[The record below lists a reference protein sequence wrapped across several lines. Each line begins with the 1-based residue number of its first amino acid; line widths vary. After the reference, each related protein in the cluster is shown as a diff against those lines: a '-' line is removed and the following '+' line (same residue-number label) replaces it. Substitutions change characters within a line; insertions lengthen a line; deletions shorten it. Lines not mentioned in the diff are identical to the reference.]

1 MPFIDFNDARANA
14 TFYQRNFD
22 VTIIGCGAVGIHL
35 ALLFA
40 ERKKSVLIIESG
52 QVGEHPEKQAL
63 NESLTNRADI
73 KSSVQWGRKRALGGT
88 TIRWGGQALPFQPL
102 DFAAR
107 PWLECDGWPIP
118 YEDLATH
125 YRNAERYMG
134 VRTNGYYAE
143 DLKELKLKSPI
154 QSEHLEYHV
163 SKWAPEPNMYKRH
176 ENELRTKATVLYN
189 AHCTSI
195 QKDAIGS
202 CRTITVQNFKQGQRE
217 LPVNRLI
224 IATGG
229 VESVRLLLAND
240 LSHSKMLG
248 CGFME
253 HPCMDLGVVTTSKPE
268 ILQSHFATRMKR
280 GQKYGIR
287 MSLTPQAQKLHQ
299 LTHASASLMFETPE
313 DAFEP
318 LRSLQHFL
326 RKPQFKSLLKIT
338 QFVNAFIHAGILY
351 ARHGISWRPNAQMRL
366 TVMCEQ
372 LASDQSKI
380 ELDANHL
387 DPFGIPKMKLNWQIG
402 AQTWNAACFI
412 AKAAKDALESS
423 LPCQVELRP
432 ELSSPDL
439 EFDQQIFSS
448 VNHHMGGAVMGH
460 DPQTSV
466 VDVQLRL
473 HDTKNIWVCSAAVF
487 PTGSH
492 SNPTL
497 TALALAGRL
506 VEEINHKSNAILS

>member
-1 MPFIDFNDARANA
+1 MPFIDFNDDSLDVK
-14 TFYQRNFD
+14 TFQRNFD

-63 NESLTNRADI
+63 NDSLTNRADI

-107 PWLECDGWPIP
+107 PWLGCNGWPIP
-118 YEDLATH
+118 YEELETH

-134 VRTNGYYAE
+134 VGTNGYYAE
-143 DLKELKLKSPI
+143 DLKELKLKPPL
-154 QSEHLEYHV
+154 QSEDLEYHV

-176 ENELRTKATVLYN
+176 KRELQTKATVLYN

-195 QKDAIGS
+195 QKDDNGS
-202 CRTITVQNFKQGQRE
+202 CPFITIQNFKQGQCE
-217 LPVNRLI
+217 LPINRLI

-229 VESVRLLLAND
+229 VESVRLLLANN

-268 ILQSHFATRMKR
+268 TLQSHFATRMKR

-287 MSLTPQAQKLHQ
+287 MSLTPQALKLYQ
-299 LTHASASLMFETPE
+299 LTHASVSLMFETPE
-313 DAFEP
+313 EAFEP
-318 LRSLQHFL
+318 LRSLQNFL
-326 RKPQFKSLLKIT
+326 RKPNLKSVLNIVQHT
-338 QFVNAFIHAGILY
+338 HAFIRAGIMY
-351 ARHGISWRPNAQMRL
+351 ARHGISWRPKAQMRL

-372 LASDQSKI
+372 LASDQSRI

-402 AQTWNAACFI
+402 PQTWNAACFI
-412 AKAAKDALESS
+412 AKATKDALESS
-423 LPCQVELRP
+423 FPCQVTLSP
-432 ELSSPDL
+432 ELSSFDNG
-439 EFDQQIFSS
+439 FDQEIFSS
-448 VNHHMGGAVMGH
+448 VNHHMGGAVMGN
-460 DPQTSV
+460 DPQNSV
-466 VDVQLRL
+466 VDPQLRL
-473 HDTKNIWVCSAAVF
+473 HGATNIWVCSAAVF

-497 TALALAGRL
+497 TALALGGRL
-506 VEEINHKSNAILS
+506 VEEINQTSSAILS